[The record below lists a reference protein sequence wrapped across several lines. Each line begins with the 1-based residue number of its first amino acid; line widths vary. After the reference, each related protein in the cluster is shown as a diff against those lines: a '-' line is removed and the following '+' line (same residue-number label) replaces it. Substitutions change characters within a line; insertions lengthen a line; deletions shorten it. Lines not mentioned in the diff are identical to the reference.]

1 MRNYEGQTITISAPF
16 LLLYVRI
23 IYIHNVPSWTSH
35 TIFWQALFF
44 FTLFTKSALPRKK
57 FQMPGK
63 HAKVKSSTP
72 FQALAFLTMYYHY
85 YSSVGAP
92 LAKKVLTRMKQTE
105 ESPRSQALLW

>member
-1 MRNYEGQTITISAPF
+1 
-16 LLLYVRI
+16 
-23 IYIHNVPSWTSH
+23 
-35 TIFWQALFF
+35 
-44 FTLFTKSALPRKK
+44 
-57 FQMPGK
+57 MPGK

-72 FQALAFLTMYYHY
+72 FQALAFLTMYYHYY